1 MTSDSRRRRRRR
13 WALALGTLTLAWLL
27 AGTGTPGRLEGNP
40 WLRQGLEARPL
51 VIAHGGGLAWAPAN
65 TLAALRLAAATGV
78 DVLEFDVQLSA
89 DGALV
94 LMHDS
99 TVDRT
104 TDGTGPVIAQTL
116 STLQGLN
123 AAAHFVGPRGQAH
136 PFEPVPSLE
145 AVLRAFAG
153 SPLRFVI
160 ELKNDGE
167 GGAQAA
173 RVLAEALRRHHLED
187 RTIVGSF
194 HRETLE
200 AFRNAARGRV
210 ATSGAPSEVAPLVLL
225 PLLGLAGAAF
235 EPGPVSIL
243 QVPVAAGPLRLAH
256 PRRIAQAQALG
267 LAVQFWTVNDEAA
280 MEALAK
286 DGADGIMTDDVPKLR
301 AVLQEAGYGLPDP
314 WPPRP

>member
-1 MTSDSRRRRRRR
+1 MTSQRRRRR
-13 WALALGTLTLAWLL
+13 WALALGTLALAWLL

-40 WLRQGLEARPL
+40 WLRPGLEARPL

-94 LMHDS
+94 LMHDL
-99 TVDRT
+99 TLDRT
-104 TDGTGPVIAQTL
+104 TDGAGPVLAQPL

-123 AAAHFVGPRGQAH
+123 AAAHFLGPEGQAH
-136 PFEPVPSLE
+136 PFEPVPALE

-153 SPLRFVI
+153 SPLRFII

-167 GGAQAA
+167 AGARAA
-173 RVLAEALRRHHLED
+173 LALAEALRRHGLEA

-200 AFRNAARGRV
+200 AFREAALGRV
-210 ATSGAPSEVAPLVLL
+210 ATSGAPSEVARLVLL
-225 PLLGLAGAAF
+225 PLLGLAGGAF
-235 EPGPVSIL
+235 EPGPVSVL
-243 QVPVAAGPLRLAH
+243 QVPVAAGPLRLSDAS
-256 PRRIAQAQALG
+256 RIAEAHALG
-267 LAVQFWTVNDEAA
+267 LAVQFWTVNETAEMA
-280 MEALAK
+280 ALAK
-286 DGADGIMTDDVPKLR
+286 AGADGIMTDDVPKLR
-301 AVLQEAGYGLPDP
+301 AVLKEAGYALPES